1 MVYSIRSKSRSIISS
16 MAALKTSVESTFAS
30 SPINRPAG
38 SKTMK
43 LEKIRDAQQGFTPV
57 LKRRSFSK
65 LETSSS
71 STAAALTRDRTS
83 YKVQDV
89 AKSCGGLDYFEE
101 MKQRFLSFKKNKYFE
116 ELEHFQNLAKAQSP
130 KFMVIA
136 CADSRVCPSY
146 ILGLQPGET
155 FMIRNVANLVPP
167 LENGPSETNAALE
180 FAVNTLEVQN
190 ILVIGHSD
198 CGGIQA
204 LMRMQDDVDSRQSL
218 TENWVV
224 NAKVAKF
231 RTKAYTAHLSFDQQC
246 RHCEKESIS
255 RSILN
260 LLTYPWIEERVR
272 KELLFIHGGYYD
284 LLNCTFEKWTLD
296 YKGSKV
302 DEEEVGRHSIKD
314 HSFWS

>member
-1 MVYSIRSKSRSIISS
+1 M
-16 MAALKTSVESTFAS
+16 
-30 SPINRPAG
+30 
-38 SKTMK
+38 
-43 LEKIRDAQQGFTPV
+43 
-57 LKRRSFSK
+57 
-65 LETSSS
+65 
-71 STAAALTRDRTS
+71 
-83 YKVQDV
+83 QDV

>member
-83 YKVQDV
+83 YKVQDG

-180 FAVNTLEVQN
+180 FAVNTLEV
-190 ILVIGHSD
+190 S
-198 CGGIQA
+198 
-204 LMRMQDDVDSRQSL
+204 
-218 TENWVV
+218 
-224 NAKVAKF
+224 
-231 RTKAYTAHLSFDQQC
+231 
-246 RHCEKESIS
+246 
-255 RSILN
+255 
-260 LLTYPWIEERVR
+260 
-272 KELLFIHGGYYD
+272 
-284 LLNCTFEKWTLD
+284 
-296 YKGSKV
+296 
-302 DEEEVGRHSIKD
+302 
-314 HSFWS
+314 

>member
-136 CADSRVCPSY
+136 CADSR
-146 ILGLQPGET
+146 
-155 FMIRNVANLVPP
+155 
-167 LENGPSETNAALE
+167 NGPSETNAALE

>member
-1 MVYSIRSKSRSIISS
+1 MILNEISRYFVDDDNSSGSKSRSIISS

-38 SKTMK
+38 SKT
-43 LEKIRDAQQGFTPV
+43 
-57 LKRRSFSK
+57 
-65 LETSSS
+65 
-71 STAAALTRDRTS
+71 
-83 YKVQDV
+83 
-89 AKSCGGLDYFEE
+89 
-101 MKQRFLSFKKNKYFE
+101 
-116 ELEHFQNLAKAQSP
+116 
-130 KFMVIA
+130 FMVIA

>member
-38 SKTMK
+38 SKT
-43 LEKIRDAQQGFTPV
+43 
-57 LKRRSFSK
+57 
-65 LETSSS
+65 
-71 STAAALTRDRTS
+71 
-83 YKVQDV
+83 
-89 AKSCGGLDYFEE
+89 
-101 MKQRFLSFKKNKYFE
+101 
-116 ELEHFQNLAKAQSP
+116 
-130 KFMVIA
+130 
-136 CADSRVCPSY
+136 
-146 ILGLQPGET
+146 
-155 FMIRNVANLVPP
+155 
-167 LENGPSETNAALE
+167 NGPSETNAALE